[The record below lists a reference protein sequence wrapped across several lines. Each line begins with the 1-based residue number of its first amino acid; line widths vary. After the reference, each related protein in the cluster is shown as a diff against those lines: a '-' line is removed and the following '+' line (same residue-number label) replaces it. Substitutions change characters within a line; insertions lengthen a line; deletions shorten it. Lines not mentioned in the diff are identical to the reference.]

1 MSSPRCLNPGFETML
16 DLLFSANA
24 WLALLTLTVL
34 EVVLGIDNVIFLSL
48 TANKLPVHKRPTA
61 RRIGLGLALVMRVAL
76 LSAIVWIISLSKP
89 VFAAWGIGFSWKDVV
104 FGAGGLFLLTKSTRE
119 IHGMVEGEDAQGA
132 AARASMALVVVQIAL
147 FDIIFSIDS
156 VVTAVGMAEN
166 LSIMVAAVVLAMLIM
181 VAAST
186 VVSEFVEKHPTVKM
200 LALSFLLL
208 IGTSLIAD
216 AAHFHIPRGY
226 LYFAIA
232 FSGLVEVLNQS
243 VVSRKAK
250 RAASQRRS

>member
-1 MSSPRCLNPGFETML
+1 
-16 DLLFSANA
+16 
-24 WLALLTLTVL
+24 VL